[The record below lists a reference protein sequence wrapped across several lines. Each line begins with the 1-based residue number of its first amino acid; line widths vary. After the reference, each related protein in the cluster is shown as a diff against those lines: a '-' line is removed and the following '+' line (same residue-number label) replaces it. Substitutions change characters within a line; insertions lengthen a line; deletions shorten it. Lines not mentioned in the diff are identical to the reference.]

1 MSDDN
6 VLRIEIDASGAS
18 KASAD
23 LQRVAKSVDSTT
35 EATKKNTA
43 AVAAQAEKF
52 KIGSVEID
60 KFGSTL
66 GVAGQAVGRL
76 NSTAGQMVTSL
87 GAATGAIQS
96 LTTAGLGPLG
106 IAVTVANLAITAGVA
121 LFNSYGREAENAK
134 GKIDDLRRSLS
145 DLIGEQARQA
155 ADEELRNKLRA
166 GRGTVTEQRGYLSSV
181 QQEGAR
187 SRLELEELNRNAPT
201 VASGEY
207 GAFLGQRR
215 DLERRI
221 AQASADEADARQR
234 VADAER
240 DASLVEENA
249 RRRRALQNDADVA
262 AAEGLIGNAPE
273 ARRSRG
279 GGRGGSGAAAQPSL
293 ESLMGRMGAR
303 SPFAADAAGFDDMLR
318 AQEEQ
323 EAQAAAQAIQAQKNR
338 DAAIYE
344 ERMQAE
350 QKITDMLA
358 EEEDRRKSLAEEA
371 DAARIESMQ
380 RTADAIQ
387 SIGSMM
393 TQIYGFVDDAGSS
406 ADESE
411 EQREKKRLK
420 RLAFAQS
427 VEAIVNAAQS
437 VVAFARADP
446 VGGAMYAVASGL
458 NIAAAAKAGIDAG
471 NVSTQGGSGGAAG
484 SAMRNDSRSSSQS
497 NREPLTVVVNMNG
510 PTIATADRAELGRQ
524 INQLVS
530 EGRGR
535 YGEAA

>member
-6 VLRIEIDASGAS
+6 VLRIEIDASGAA
-18 KASAD
+18 KASAE
-23 LQRVAKSVDSTT
+23 LQRVSKAVDATT
-35 EATKKNTA
+35 EATKKNTT

-52 KIGSVEID
+52 KIGSVEVD

-96 LTTAGLGPLG
+96 MATAGLGPLG
-106 IAVTVANLAITAGVA
+106 IAITAANLAITAGVTLWGEYEEAQRSAQARIDSLKKSFDDLLAAQRASNQEASRERRLAAGQGTAEEQDAYLAQTTQLQNRLIELGGDENVNAAQA
-121 LFNSYGREAENAK
+121 LEPTRRLRARMAGEARAREMAAAEDAALISQNAAQLAENRRIIAANEPTTPRGGARGGRGSMVAAREGLDENARKYIAGKASGFANAEAMRVFEEREAEREA
-134 GKIDDLRRSLS
+134 
-145 DLIGEQARQA
+145 EA
-155 ADEELRNKLRA
+155 
-166 GRGTVTEQRGYLSSV
+166 T
-181 QQEGAR
+181 
-187 SRLELEELNRNAPT
+187 RLA
-201 VASGEY
+201 
-207 GAFLGQRR
+207 
-215 DLERRI
+215 
-221 AQASADEADARQR
+221 
-234 VADAER
+234 
-240 DASLVEENA
+240 VE
-249 RRRRALQNDADVA
+249 
-262 AAEGLIGNAPE
+262 
-273 ARRSRG
+273 
-279 GGRGGSGAAAQPSL
+279 
-293 ESLMGRMGAR
+293 
-303 SPFAADAAGFDDMLR
+303 
-318 AQEEQ
+318 
-323 EAQAAAQAIQAQKNR
+323 AQKNR
-338 DAAIYE
+338 DLELYE
-344 ERMQAE
+344 SRMQAE

-371 DAARIESMQ
+371 DAARIDSMQ

-393 TQIYGFVDDAGSS
+393 TQIYGFVDDAGAS

-420 RLAFAQS
+420 RLAFSQS

-437 VVAFARADP
+437 VVAFARQDY

-458 NIAAAAKAGIDAG
+458 NIAAAAKAGVDAG
-471 NVSTQGGSGGAAG
+471 NVPSTGAAGGSAG
-484 SAMRNDSRSSSQS
+484 SAMRNDSRSSSQA
-497 NREPLTVVVNMNG
+497 NREPVTVVVNMNG
-510 PTIATADRAELGRQ
+510 PVVATADRAELGRQ

>member
-6 VLRIEIDASGAS
+6 VLRIEIDASGAA

-181 QQEGAR
+181 QQEGSR

-279 GGRGGSGAAAQPSL
+279 GGRGGSMVAAREGL
-293 ESLMGRMGAR
+293 DENAR
-303 SPFAADAAGFDDMLR
+303 KYIAGKAAGFADS
-318 AQEEQ
+318 
-323 EAQAAAQAIQAQKNR
+323 EAMQAIADREAEAAAQAIQAQKNR

-471 NVSTQGGSGGAAG
+471 NVPTQGGSGGAAG

-497 NREPLTVVVNMNG
+497 SREPLTVVVNMNG